1 MSLVR
6 GGGPLNHRLTCR
18 KRWQAK
24 PAGRGS
30 CGAGLLWAGLLRGGA
45 DVAPSMGP
53 APSDSAASSAL
64 PKDAAPG
71 GRTVR
76 PRGVCLPIPSVTP
89 LLFQKPY
96 ICKIPG
102 CTKRYTDPSSLRK
115 HVKTVHGPDAHV
127 TKKQRND
134 VHLRTPLLR
143 ENGDSEAGAEPVRGS
158 EGSAEASST
167 SQAVEDCLHVKAIK
181 TERSGVS
188 RAAQHRPGPY
198 PAPRGRAQRHQGRKD
213 VPPLSSSAGPHHHL
227 GPPWNLFRARSHPAG
242 QAVGDGDASP
252 DAVSLQGVGRYPVSA
267 FPTSTRRRRSCPR
280 PSVLSLRPCPSG
292 LHPFCS
298 NHLFFVS
305 TSFS

>member
-1 MSLVR
+1 MPSAPIAMRITPGTVCPLPLQALIHVP
-6 GGGPLNHRLTCR
+6 GPWWGPLNHRLTCR

-45 DVAPSMGP
+45 DVAPSMDP

-64 PKDAAPG
+64 PKDGASG
-71 GRTVR
+71 RRTVL
-76 PRGVCLPIPSVTP
+76 PCGVCLPVPSVTP

-143 ENGDSEAGAEPVRGS
+143 ENGDSEAGAEPGRGS
-158 EGSAEASST
+158 EESAEASST

-188 RAAQHRPGPY
+188 RAAQQRPGPY
-198 PAPRGRAQRHQGRKD
+198 PAPR
-213 VPPLSSSAGPHHHL
+213 
-227 GPPWNLFRARSHPAG
+227 
-242 QAVGDGDASP
+242 
-252 DAVSLQGVGRYPVSA
+252 
-267 FPTSTRRRRSCPR
+267 
-280 PSVLSLRPCPSG
+280 RPCPAAPGAQGCPSS
-292 LHPFCS
+292 LQLSWPPS
-298 NHLFFVS
+298 PPWAPMEPVS
-305 TSFS
+305 CQVPSCWAGRG